1 MSGADDAHGW
11 AAGTGWSWMTWDFIM
26 LLRRAHNL
34 KLMTLFLEFSIL
46 IFHFWTMVDWATK
59 TMESETSDKT
69 RKGGL
74 LHFGNCLYLEYV
86 ISF

>member
-1 MSGADDAHGW
+1 MIRFRIGVQ
-11 AAGTGWSWMTWDFIM
+11 DFIT

-59 TMESETSDKT
+59 TMESESSDKT

-74 LHFGNCLYLEYV
+74 PHFGNCLYLEYA
-86 ISF
+86 ISLKKKNHLLLNKI